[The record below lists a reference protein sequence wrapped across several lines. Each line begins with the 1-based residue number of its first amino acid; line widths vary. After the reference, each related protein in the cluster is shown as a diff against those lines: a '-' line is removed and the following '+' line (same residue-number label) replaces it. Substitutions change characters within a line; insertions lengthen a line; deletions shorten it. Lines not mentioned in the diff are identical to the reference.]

1 MAQKLLWRRLRLNVE
16 PKPPR
21 DREMPLW
28 EHLAELGKRLKRV
41 LIAFAVVF
49 VLMWMPAPNLD
60 SGGVLNI
67 LASFFVSGEYKP
79 FAYWVFMQSMNPL
92 LRELDSTGNVKL
104 GLIGGE
110 VWSPL
115 SAVMY
120 AAVYLSVLVVFPYF
134 LYELW
139 LYIQPALY
147 PHEERAVKKY
157 LWIGLMLFYAGNLFG
172 ILIIYPVLLR
182 FITGLAMMLDIEQL
196 FSVSSVVSTW
206 IQMAFWT
213 GVIFETPIVMAILSE
228 ICLLNP
234 WTLAEYRP
242 LVYAAALILIAVIT
256 PDTTLVST
264 FLTFIPFVIL
274 FELGLVWSRRIVR
287 RCPDIQ
293 RR

>member
-1 MAQKLLWRRLRLNVE
+1 VAQKLLWRRLRLNVE
-16 PKPPR
+16 SKPPR

-92 LRELDSTGNVKL
+92 LRELNSTGNVKL
-104 GLIGGE
+104 VLIGGE

>member
-1 MAQKLLWRRLRLNVE
+1 MNVE

-41 LIAFAVVF
+41 FIAFAVVF

-67 LASFFVSGEYKP
+67 LASFFVSGEYNP

-92 LRELDSTGNVKL
+92 LRELNSTGNVKL
-104 GLIGGE
+104 VLIGGE

-182 FITGLAMMLDIEQL
+182 FITGLATMLDIEQL

-264 FLTFIPFVIL
+264 LLTFIPFVIL

-287 RCPDIQ
+287 KCPDIQ

>member
-1 MAQKLLWRRLRLNVE
+1 ME

-49 VLMWMPAPNLD
+49 VVMWMPAPNLD

-67 LASFFVSGEYKP
+67 LASFFVSGEYNP

-92 LRELDSTGNVKL
+92 LRELNSTGNIKL
-104 GLIGGE
+104 VLIGGE

-172 ILIIYPVLLR
+172 ILIIYPMLLR
-182 FITGLAMMLDIEQL
+182 FITGLAKILGIEQL

-213 GVIFETPIVMAILSE
+213 GVIFETPIVMAVLSE

-287 RCPDIQ
+287 KCPDIQ

>member
-1 MAQKLLWRRLRLNVE
+1 VE

-28 EHLAELGKRLKRV
+28 EHLAELGRRLKRV
-41 LIAFAVVF
+41 IIAFVVVF
-49 VLMWMPAPNLD
+49 VIMWMPAPDLK
-60 SGGVLNI
+60 SGGLLNVLQ
-67 LASFFVSGEYKP
+67 SFFVTGEYNP

-92 LRELDSTGNVKL
+92 LRELNSTGNIKL
-104 GLIGGE
+104 VLIGGE

-157 LWIGLMLFYAGNLFG
+157 LWIGLMLFYAGNIFG
-172 ILIIYPVLLR
+172 ILIIYPMLLR
-182 FITGLAMMLDIEQL
+182 FIAGLAKILGIEQL

-213 GVIFETPIVMAILSE
+213 GVIFETPIVMAVLSE

-264 FLTFIPFVIL
+264 FLTFMPFVIL